1 MNKSN
6 IIRMLTY
13 VLLFIGIYKGTAGIA
28 KKDHHQGLR
37 DFLSIGVIPT
47 SLLAAFRHMFL
58 SGQIIQGGR
67 FFEFEAGGA
76 NLGIGIAGLVA
87 FLKNM
92 NNNAMGII
100 FLIYAIYLLMGAVAW
115 AMFKPKGKMVMWMA
129 KFLSTTAALGYFSYV
144 AFTH

>member
-1 MNKSN
+1 MNKTN
-6 IIRMLTY
+6 AIRTLTY
-13 VLLFIGIYKGTAGIA
+13 VLLFIGIYKGMDGIA
-28 KKDHHQGLR
+28 KKDHHHGLR
-37 DFLSIGVIPT
+37 NFLSIGVIPT
-47 SLLAAFRHMFL
+47 SLLAAFRHMFM
-58 SGQIIQGGR
+58 SGQIIKGGR

-87 FLKNM
+87 FLNNM
-92 NNNAMGII
+92 NNNVMGII

-115 AMFKPKGKMVMWMA
+115 AMFKPKGKMALWMA

>member
-1 MNKSN
+1 
-6 IIRMLTY
+6 MLTY

-58 SGQIIQGGR
+58 GGQIIQGGR

-76 NLGIGIAGLVA
+76 NLGIGIAGFGGIFEKHEQQRNGYY
-87 FLKNM
+87 FLNICYLSIDGRCCVGYVQAKGENGDVDGEISVDDGGV
-92 NNNAMGII
+92 GI
-100 FLIYAIYLLMGAVAW
+100 FFVYSLYTLMC
-115 AMFKPKGKMVMWMA
+115 
-129 KFLSTTAALGYFSYV
+129 
-144 AFTH
+144 